1 MMPVAPRAA
10 FLHRPQ
16 PAVEQALLAV
26 VAQAHQLVA
35 GRRQLVARS
44 RAARACAC
52 CRRAAWR
59 CARPA
64 PGRPR
69 ARAADRDRLGDHF
82 GLAVAAGLEIF
93 AGADVHRQPDDRIV
107 RGLPVHL
114 GEHRVGLG
122 LGEKAAAL
130 DRRQLRRVA
139 EHQQRHA
146 ERQQVAAELGIDH
159 RAFVD
164 DDQLGLGG
172 GRLVPQI
179 EAGHFLA
186 ALARAVD
193 QAVDGGGALAALAA
207 HHRGRLAG
215 EGGELHLAVGV
226 LGEVA
231 GERGLAGAGIAEQ
244 AEDLRRAVRAG
255 LVLEPGGDGIEG
267 GVLMRG
273 KLRHG
278 RNQ

>member
-1 MMPVAPRAA
+1 MI
-10 FLHRPQ
+10 
-16 PAVEQALLAV
+16 
-26 VAQAHQLVA
+26 
-35 GRRQLVARS
+35 
-44 RAARACAC
+44 
-52 CRRAAWR
+52 
-59 CARPA
+59 
-64 PGRPR
+64 
-69 ARAADRDRLGDHF
+69 
-82 GLAVAAGLEIF
+82 GLSI
-93 AGADVHRQPDDRIV
+93 
-107 RGLPVHL
+107 GLPVHL

-139 EHQQRHA
+139 EHQHRHA
-146 ERQQVAAELGIDH
+146 ERQQVAAELGVDH

-179 EAGHFLA
+179 EGGDFLA
-186 ALARAVD
+186 ALARPVD
-193 QAVDGGGALAALAA
+193 QRMDGGGALAAFAA

-244 AEDLRRAVRAG
+244 AEHLWRAVGARLG
-255 LVLEPGGDGIEG
+255 LEPLGDGFERI
-267 GVLMRG
+267 VLVRG
-273 KLRHG
+273 ELRHG
-278 RNQ
+278 GSNRPYGLNEKEQNMNLDGRRCVDYIPSASPVNTGAVMTRPDRPARAAPDNGVAVKPAPNARV